1 MLTEGYFAQMV
12 HHNLCLWFTTSH
24 DLLLSVLGER
34 IWKEESACMCSSL
47 ADESGEGSR
56 KFESTRSAALLPS
69 ESPRALYAILPSTG
83 TQWGLK
89 HTLHAYL

>member
-1 MLTEGYFAQMV
+1 
-12 HHNLCLWFTTSH
+12 
-24 DLLLSVLGER
+24 
-34 IWKEESACMCSSL
+34 MCSSL